1 MKTTLFFIL
10 TSLFSINSSA
20 QQDSTIFKGRIENKE
35 FQVYIVMDF
44 YKNNIIVPRQQIFGE
59 TSGYFGDTKDDR
71 KWLITAASIKKNTAT
86 IDMVNDYGSEDL
98 QATLTKNNDGTY
110 TLKQMEG
117 STIKIARNRKWV
129 KMPKTLIFTRK

>member
-44 YKNNIIVPRQQIFGE
+44 YKNNIIVPRQQILE
-59 TSGYFGDTKDDR
+59 KQ
-71 KWLITAASIKKNTAT
+71 
-86 IDMVNDYGSEDL
+86 VV
-98 QATLTKNNDGTY
+98 TLAI
-110 TLKQMEG
+110 QRM
-117 STIKIARNRKWV
+117 IANG
-129 KMPKTLIFTRK
+129 